1 MLTESYGDFRDK
13 GSKFFAF
20 AHPVTSVEEV
30 KIFLEKIK
38 KLHPKSRH
46 HCYAYRLGM
55 DGTSFRTNDDGEP
68 SGTAGK
74 PILGQIDKFELTDLV
89 IVVVR
94 YFGGTLLGT
103 SGLINAYK
111 KSAALAI
118 EAGKIEEK
126 IVCEIFRVKFD
137 YAIMSQVMNA
147 HKKLNI
153 EISSQNFDANPS
165 IDLKIRKSE
174 IEDTLLKFRARV
186 AQLPIE
192 MVKEMKKIEGLEIEK
207 I

>member
-1 MLTESYGDFRDK
+1 M
-13 GSKFFAF
+13 
-20 AHPVTSVEEV
+20 
-30 KIFLEKIK
+30 
-38 KLHPKSRH
+38 
-46 HCYAYRLGM
+46 
-55 DGTSFRTNDDGEP
+55 
-68 SGTAGK
+68 
-74 PILGQIDKFELTDLV
+74 

-111 KSAALAI
+111 KAAALAI

-153 EISSQNFDANPS
+153 EIASQNFDANPS

-174 IEDTLLKFRARV
+174 IEETLLKFRARV

-192 MVKEMKKIEGLEIEK
+192 MVKEMKKIDGLTIEK
-207 I
+207 L